1 MLDDVELK
9 FNTALSEIKEN
20 GAEIQQ
26 RIQQRQSTVES
37 KCDTSLAQVAK
48 VYEVSEELKRL
59 FDSDYTEFVKTR
71 KRWKT
76 EFIQTKNDITAKCY
90 DLESQV

>member
-1 MLDDVELK
+1 M
-9 FNTALSEIKEN
+9 
-20 GAEIQQ
+20 
-26 RIQQRQSTVES
+26 
-37 KCDTSLAQVAK
+37 AK

-90 DLESQV
+90 DLESQVQELS